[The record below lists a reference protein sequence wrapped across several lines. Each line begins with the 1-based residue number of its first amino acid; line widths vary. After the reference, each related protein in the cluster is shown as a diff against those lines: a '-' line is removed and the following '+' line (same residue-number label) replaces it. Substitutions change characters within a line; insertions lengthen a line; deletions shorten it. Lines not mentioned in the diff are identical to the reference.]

1 MVNGTYLLD
10 TNIVSDGS
18 KISPSKKV
26 VQKLDLYLNSC
37 KISSITWYEL
47 QKGLKRLPE
56 GKKKT
61 YIKNYIDEQILPFY
75 EILPYDKN
83 CADIQ
88 SDIFSTLAEKGIV
101 VPYQDSQIAAIA
113 LSNDLVLVTRNIKD
127 FLMIKEYFP
136 LKLENWFD

>member
-1 MVNGTYLLD
+1 MVSGIYLLD

-18 KISPSKKV
+18 KISPSKNV
-26 VQKLDLYLNSC
+26 MQKLDLYSDSC

-56 GKKKT
+56 SKKKK

-75 EILPYDKN
+75 EILSYDKKS
-83 CADIQ
+83 ADIQ
-88 SDIFSTLAEKGIV
+88 SDIFSTLAEKGIS
-101 VPYQDSQIAAIA
+101 VPYQDSQIAAVA
-113 LSNDLVLVTRNIKD
+113 LSNNLVLVTRNVKD
-127 FLMIKEYFP
+127 FLMIKENFP

>member
-26 VQKLDLYLNSC
+26 VQKLDLYSDLC

-75 EILPYDKN
+75 EILLYDKN

-127 FLMIKEYFP
+127 FSMIKEYFP

>member
-1 MVNGTYLLD
+1 MSGIYLLD

-18 KISPSKKV
+18 KISPSKNV
-26 VQKLDLYLNSC
+26 MQKLDLYSDSC

-56 GKKKT
+56 SKKKK

-75 EILPYDKN
+75 EILSYDKKS
-83 CADIQ
+83 ADIQ
-88 SDIFSTLAEKGIV
+88 SDIFSTLAEKGIS
-101 VPYQDSQIAAIA
+101 VPYQDSQIAAVA
-113 LSNDLVLVTRNIKD
+113 LSNNLVLVTRNVKD
-127 FLMIKEYFP
+127 FLMIKENFP

>member
-1 MVNGTYLLD
+1 MVNEIYLLD

-26 VQKLDLYLNSC
+26 MEKLDLYSDSC
-37 KISSITWYEL
+37 KISSITWFEL

-56 GKKKT
+56 STKKT
-61 YIKNYIDEQILPFY
+61 YIKNYIYEQILPFY
-75 EILPYDKN
+75 EILPYDKK

-88 SDIFSTLAEKGIV
+88 SDIFSILAEKGIT
-101 VPYQDSQIAAIA
+101 VPFQDSQIAAIA
-113 LSNDLVLVTRNIKD
+113 LSNDFVLVTRNIKD
-127 FLMIKEYFP
+127 FLMIKEFFP

>member
-1 MVNGTYLLD
+1 MVNEIYLLD

-26 VQKLDLYLNSC
+26 MEKLDLYSDSC
-37 KISSITWYEL
+37 KISSITWFEL
-47 QKGLKRLPE
+47 QKGLKRLSE
-56 GKKKT
+56 SKKKT
-61 YIKNYIDEQILPFY
+61 YIKNYIYEQILPFY
-75 EILPYDKN
+75 EILPYDKK

-88 SDIFSTLAEKGIV
+88 SDIFSILAEKGIT

-113 LSNDLVLVTRNIKD
+113 LSNDFVLVTRNIKD